1 MRRTI
6 SNLSTD
12 MDPTPSHDS
21 DGLIDSP
28 PNCGKLFSN
37 MRRTISNLSTDTAHG
52 ATDGISESITSPEIS
67 SIGMFVPSEMDMD
80 DFNPWVTHAPPTEV
94 GNQHST
100 WPSNDAFGVYMHP
113 NKVGVKEVDHSG
125 TMCKAL
131 YSLKSRLHRTSDQ
144 VYELKLA
151 KEQLF
156 QDDLTRKEST
166 IAEQAERMR
175 EELLNR
181 DCTIANQTITLKRIE
196 SEFACVTQQTREQ
209 AQAQMDRIIERD
221 TMIDQ
226 QAKVL
231 EQLKQ
236 DLVSVTEQSSAA
248 VQVQISKQME
258 KLAQFTGREG
268 VGGIDT
274 EMKAQGFVLKLLV
287 QRLQA
292 AQDANSRPS
301 PSPSPIP
308 LQCSTGTHMLPSSRL
323 RLVAQYTQE
332 DPSYPPASA
341 SSVAGDVH
349 GTNGTMA
356 GEPVE
361 LVAQRMY
368 QLLMNAFPAVSAPT
382 FTPTPQKRTKKG
394 SRSEHVHDLFND
406 TFSVTKDEDYL
417 LLHSPSKEDL
427 ATFSGACSNGPSP
440 TDLHWDF
447 NHPPSSDWN
456 QAIIHILMQKLV
468 IMREENEWTTAP
480 RSDIYWKMPSLRS
493 SIVSAAWA
501 KDESLKKARRDA
513 RRVAVTNTAAMLRAE
528 RGEKDDA
535 LAWEFLNQVITTL
548 GSDGMSSDESG
559 QEDMEPVFFT
569 RVMPW
574 RRDIAKELKIIDTP
588 RYLDSDIL
596 SPQGAKLAK
605 HIRST
610 NSTSRKAVQ
619 ELP

>member
-1 MRRTI
+1 
-6 SNLSTD
+6 
-12 MDPTPSHDS
+12 
-21 DGLIDSP
+21 
-28 PNCGKLFSN
+28 
-37 MRRTISNLSTDTAHG
+37 
-52 ATDGISESITSPEIS
+52 
-67 SIGMFVPSEMDMD
+67 MDMD
-80 DFNPWVTHAPPTEV
+80 DFNPWVTHAPPMEV

-125 TMCKAL
+125 IMCKAL

-144 VYELKLA
+144 VHELKLA

-156 QDDLTRKEST
+156 QVASQQFQTLQQEQTRAMQHLQDDLTRKEST

-181 DCTIANQTITLKRIE
+181 DCTIANQTIMLKRIE

-258 KLAQFTGREG
+258 KLAQFTGREELE
-268 VGGIDT
+268 VLT
-274 EMKAQGFVLKLLV
+274 PEMKAQGFATTGCSGCQL
-287 QRLQA
+287 
-292 AQDANSRPS
+292 PTFTITITHS
-301 PSPSPIP
+301 PSV
-308 LQCSTGTHMLPSSRL
+308 QHRDYMLPSSRL
-323 RLVAQYTQE
+323 RLVQYTPTAHTQFIQE
-332 DPSYPPASA
+332 DPPYPPASA

-394 SRSEHVHDLFND
+394 RGEHVHDLFND

-417 LLHSPSKEDL
+417 LLHSPSKEDN
-427 ATFSGACSNGPSP
+427 TCSNGPSP
-440 TDLHWDF
+440 TDLHWETPHTQLHRKKHKP
-447 NHPPSSDWN
+447 N
-456 QAIIHILMQKLV
+456 HILMQKLV
-468 IMREENEWTTAP
+468 IN
-480 RSDIYWKMPSLRS
+480 
-493 SIVSAAWA
+493 
-501 KDESLKKARRDA
+501 
-513 RRVAVTNTAAMLRAE
+513 
-528 RGEKDDA
+528 
-535 LAWEFLNQVITTL
+535 
-548 GSDGMSSDESG
+548 
-559 QEDMEPVFFT
+559 
-569 RVMPW
+569 
-574 RRDIAKELKIIDTP
+574 
-588 RYLDSDIL
+588 
-596 SPQGAKLAK
+596 
-605 HIRST
+605 
-610 NSTSRKAVQ
+610 
-619 ELP
+619 